1 MPDTTQSPVVPAKNE
16 RRKPR
21 QPEKKIGPFAG
32 GVGVAIWINDAQTD
46 DGPKMFRSITINPRR
61 YFDQESQ
68 QWKNAPSYG
77 PTDLPAL
84 IFALQQAQAYVFQ
97 TPLPG
102 QAVTEGEAPAP
113 APPDEIP
120 F

>member
-1 MPDTTQSPVVPAKNE
+1 MPGTSQSPVTPARND

-32 GVGVAIWINDAQTD
+32 GVGVAIWINRVQTD
-46 DGPKMFRSITINPRR
+46 DGPKTFRSITINPRR
-61 YFDQESQ
+61 FFDQETQ
-68 QWKNAPSYG
+68 QWKDAGSYN

-84 IFALQQAQAYVFQ
+84 IFALQQAQGYVFQ

-102 QAVTEGEAPAP
+102 QIVSEGEAPPP

>member
-1 MPDTTQSPVVPAKNE
+1 MPDSTQSPVAPAKNE

-32 GVGVAIWINDAQTD
+32 GVGVAIWMNRAQTN

-61 YFDQESQ
+61 FFDQEAGE
-68 QWKNAPSYG
+68 WRDAGSYN
-77 PTDLPAL
+77 PADLPAL

-102 QAVTEGEAPAP
+102 QAVSEGEAPAP